1 MEGEKGKGKKGKGE
15 SSSARRFRPAH
26 YELEAWKTAMRLVGA
41 IYRLTAS
48 FPVSEQF
55 GLTAQ
60 MRRAAISAPSN
71 IAEGAA
77 RAGNAEMA
85 RYCTVAR
92 ASLMEL
98 DTQLWLSQDLGMC
111 ADTTELRKQTHE
123 CIALING
130 LIRHRQAKI
139 NKPA

>member
-1 MEGEKGKGKKGKGE
+1 MEGEKGKGKKEKGE
-15 SSSARRFRPAH
+15 SRRVGRFRPAH

-41 IYRLTAS
+41 VYRLTS
-48 FPVSEQF
+48 TFPNSEQF

-71 IAEGAA
+71 LAEGAA
-77 RAGNAEMA
+77 RAGNVEMA

-98 DTQLWLSQDLGMC
+98 DTQLWLAQDLGMC
-111 ADTTELRKQTHE
+111 PDTSELRQQTHE
-123 CIALING
+123 CVALING
-130 LIRHRQAKI
+130 LIRHRQAKSS
-139 NKPA
+139 KLA

>member
-1 MEGEKGKGKKGKGE
+1 MEKGE
-15 SSSARRFRPAH
+15 SAQARRFRPAH
-26 YELEAWKTAMRLVGA
+26 YELDAWKTAMRLVGA
-41 IYRLTAS
+41 VYRLTSA
-48 FPVSEQF
+48 FPASEQF

-71 IAEGAA
+71 LAEGAA
-77 RAGNAEMA
+77 RGGNVEMA

-98 DTQLWLSQDLGMC
+98 DTQLWLCQDLGLC
-111 ADTTELRKQTHE
+111 QDTAELRRQTHE

-130 LIRHRQAKI
+130 LIRHRQAKSR
-139 NKPA
+139 KSA

>member
-1 MEGEKGKGKKGKGE
+1 MEKGE
-15 SSSARRFRPAH
+15 SAQARRFRPAH
-26 YELEAWKTAMRLVGA
+26 YELDAWKTAMRLVGA
-41 IYRLTAS
+41 VYRLTS
-48 FPVSEQF
+48 TFPASEQF

-71 IAEGAA
+71 LAEGAA
-77 RAGNAEMA
+77 RAGNVEMA

-98 DTQLWLSQDLGMC
+98 DTQLWLCQDLGLC
-111 ADTTELRKQTHE
+111 QDTAELRRQTHE

-130 LIRHRQAKI
+130 LIRHRQAKSR
-139 NKPA
+139 KSA